1 MSTFE
6 YDIHAELR
14 TDSGKGASRRLRRA
28 EKVPAILYGGKKEAV
43 ALTLD
48 HNKVN
53 NMADYEGFY
62 SHILTLII
70 DGKKHQAIL
79 KDIQRHPYKP
89 KLTHL
94 DFQRVEKG
102 QKLHTHIPLHFLNEE
117 TAKGVKDEG
126 GVVVHH
132 LNDVEVECLPKDLPE
147 YLEVDVANLALGE
160 NLHLTDLQLPKGVE
174 LMELHKGEDHDQAVV
189 SIVAPRLQ
197 KEEDETETDEEVDA
211 GDVPAAS
218 DKGSDKEEKDG
229 E

>member
-1 MSTFE
+1 MSTIDFT
-6 YDIHAELR
+6 IQAELR
-14 TDSGKGASRRLRRA
+14 QDKGKGASRRLRRA
-28 EKVPAILYGGKKEAV
+28 EKLPAILYGANKEAV
-43 ALTLD
+43 SLTLD

-53 NMADYEGFY
+53 NMADFEAFY
-62 SHILTLII
+62 SHILTLVI

-102 QKLHTHIPLHFLNEE
+102 QKLHTHVPLHFLNET

-132 LNDVEVECLPKDLPE
+132 VNDVEITCLPKDLPE
-147 YLEVDVANLALGE
+147 YLEVDVANLELGQ

-174 LMELHKGEDHDQAVV
+174 LVELTKGEDHDQAVV
-189 SIVAPRLQ
+189 SIVAPRVE
-197 KEEDETETDEEVDA
+197 KEPEPEAEEVSAEVPTTKESEEDEDE
-211 GDVPAAS
+211 
-218 DKGSDKEEKDG
+218 DKQDKE
-229 E
+229 

>member
-48 HNKVN
+48 HNKIN

-147 YLEVDVANLALGE
+147 YLEVDIANLALGE

-197 KEEDETETDEEVDA
+197 KEEDDTETDEVEA

-218 DKGSDKEEKDG
+218 DKDSDKEEKDG